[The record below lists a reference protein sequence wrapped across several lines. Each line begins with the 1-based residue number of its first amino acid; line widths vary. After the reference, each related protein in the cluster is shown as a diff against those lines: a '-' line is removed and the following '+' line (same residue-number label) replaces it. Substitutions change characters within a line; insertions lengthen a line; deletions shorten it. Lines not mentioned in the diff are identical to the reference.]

1 MHPLSLLITGFG
13 PFPGVTE
20 NVSAWLVESLAAASP
35 SSRLGCKLHAQVL
48 PTEWAAVG
56 ALGPNLL
63 NQYEPRLILHFGLSN
78 RARGFRIER
87 SAHNRVG
94 AKDDARGVRLMSRII
109 LEHGQERLDTVLS
122 SASLAKHLRKHGLP
136 AATSRSAGTYLCNFL
151 YYLSLEWAGRQA
163 KRCDVVFVHVPPGPH
178 QGGPLG
184 EAELLRGADAIL
196 RYLLAVVETRDG
208 TRPSARLAPISRSK
222 HRSYAGR
229 E

>member
-13 PFPGVTE
+13 PFPGASE

-48 PTEWAAVG
+48 PTEWAEVRT
-56 ALGPNLL
+56 LGPNLL
-63 NQYEPRLILHFGLSN
+63 DQYEPRLILHFGLSN

-87 SAHNRVG
+87 SAHNRAG

-109 LEHGQERLDTVLS
+109 LEHGQERLDTALPA
-122 SASLAKHLRKHGLP
+122 ASLAKHLREHGLP
-136 AATSRSAGTYLCNFL
+136 AATSHSAGTYLCNFL
-151 YYLSLEWAGRQA
+151 YYLSLEWAERQA
-163 KRCDVVFVHVPPGPH
+163 KRCDVVFVHIPPGPRH
-178 QGGPLG
+178 GGPLS

-196 RYLLAVVETRDG
+196 RYLLAVAEKRDG
-208 TRPSARLAPISRSK
+208 ARPPDSLAPILRSK